1 MNELEKIVT
10 KYLSDKF
17 ILVDLAVNERP
28 GHIKI
33 TIDSEDIV
41 TLSDTSRLAKAI
53 LKSKEIDPF
62 YPLGYR
68 LEITTPGVDFP
79 LSFPFQYKKNINRS
93 LTIRLS
99 DDGREKSLVGKML
112 SADDLGIE
120 ILNKDD
126 KISIHYDQIIS
137 ANVKVSFK

>member
-1 MNELEKIVT
+1 MNELKKIVT
-10 KYLSDKF
+10 KYLDDKF
-17 ILVDLAVNERP
+17 VLLDLAANERS
-28 GHIKI
+28 GFIRI
-33 TIDSEDIV
+33 TIDSENIV
-41 TLSDTSRLAKAI
+41 TLNDTSKLTKAI
-53 LKSKEIDPF
+53 LKSEEINPF
-62 YPLGYR
+62 YPSGYR

-93 LTIRLS
+93 LTIRHS
-99 DDGREKSLVGKML
+99 DGGKEKSLVGKML

-137 ANVKVSFK
+137 ANVNVSFK